1 MVLAA
6 DESRKQFGELNQN
19 LKQVERLND
28 QTSTSISEET
38 YTESLTKN
46 NENKPIQQCMT
57 EATIGDVQRLADAGA
72 KSQEAS

>member
-46 NENKPIQQCMT
+46 NENKPI
-57 EATIGDVQRLADAGA
+57 
-72 KSQEAS
+72 